1 MEVELCQGL
10 PKALFPHLWHPGMEI
25 QLDSP
30 HIPSWQLP
38 VRVEMV
44 PNPKLKEELN
54 NSSNFCPPLLLPLET
69 GWENS
74 VGRCIDTASS
84 GMPEGELLE
93 NYPGIAA
100 SGKSSEAAFA
110 QGILPPGCLLILA
123 HPKTTEECGAGS

>member
-38 VRVEMV
+38 EMV

-54 NSSNFCPPLLLPLET
+54 NSSIFWPPCCYFWKLDGKTQWVSVLTLWNAEGGTL
-69 GWENS
+69 GKLSRDCSLWE
-74 VGRCIDTASS
+74 
-84 GMPEGELLE
+84 E
-93 NYPGIAA
+93 
-100 SGKSSEAAFA
+100 F
-110 QGILPPGCLLILA
+110 
-123 HPKTTEECGAGS
+123 